1 MRGNPSPKHPRLHT
15 PVIACVVI
23 VSILGAAI
31 LPLLAFSAVMN
42 VKLNRAIRLQLAQ
55 KARRQAFPGFTAS
68 EVMEKGRTTND
79 RFIDRFR
86 RRAEHRMFNRR
97 EDV

>member
-1 MRGNPSPKHPRLHT
+1 MRGNPTPKNARLHT

-23 VSILGAAI
+23 VSILGGAI

-42 VKLNRAIRLQLAQ
+42 VKLNREIRLQLAQ
-55 KARRQAFPGFTAS
+55 GARRHALPGLTGS
-68 EVMEKGRTTND
+68 EVMEKGRTVND

-86 RRAEHRMFNRR
+86 RRVEHRTFNRR